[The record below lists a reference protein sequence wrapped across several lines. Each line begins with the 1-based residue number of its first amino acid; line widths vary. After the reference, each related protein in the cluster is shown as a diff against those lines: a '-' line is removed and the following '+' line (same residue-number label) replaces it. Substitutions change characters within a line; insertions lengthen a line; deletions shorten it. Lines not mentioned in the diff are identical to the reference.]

1 MKLIITGGCGFIGSN
16 FIKYLLKKTNY
27 KILNIDKQTYAGI
40 NDNLDFT
47 LPKNRY
53 AFLKLDINN
62 RKIIKQLKSF
72 KADAIINFA
81 AESHVDRSIT
91 SAKNFIY
98 SNILGV
104 YNLLE
109 ASKEYSKKKK
119 NFIFYQISTDEVY
132 GSLKKNEAS
141 FQETNKFFPNSPY
154 SSSKA
159 SADLLVRS
167 YNKTYNLKT
176 LITNCSNNYGPR
188 QDFEKLIPKIIYNA
202 LKNKKI
208 PIYGNGLQVRD
219 WIHVNDHCEAIFK
232 VLKKGKFGE
241 NYNIGG
247 NYEVKNIDLT
257 KIILKKIEK
266 KINKKLENLITYVN
280 DRPAHDTRYA
290 INNKKIQSKMKWKP
304 KIKFTKGIDETI
316 DWYMS
321 KIKL

>member
-1 MKLIITGGCGFIGSN
+1 MGLG
-16 FIKYLLKKTNY
+16 
-27 KILNIDKQTYAGI
+27 
-40 NDNLDFT
+40 
-47 LPKNRY
+47 LP
-53 AFLKLDINN
+53 
-62 RKIIKQLKSF
+62 
-72 KADAIINFA
+72 
-81 AESHVDRSIT
+81 T
-91 SAKNFIY
+91 T
-98 SNILGV
+98 
-104 YNLLE
+104 
-109 ASKEYSKKKK
+109 
-119 NFIFYQISTDEVY
+119 ISEL